1 MRKGGDPVNFHMRR
15 PLSRE
20 RCIRFDITD
29 PTPWEYAS
37 SSVRCPVCRCLIGEE
52 DEVMCADGY
61 GKEVILHFAC
71 SERCDLSPADL
82 IEILGLSA
90 SYGTLGDFS
99 V

>member
-1 MRKGGDPVNFHMRR
+1 MNFHMRR

-61 GKEVILHFAC
+61 GKEVIIHGKCAQK
-71 SERCDLSPADL
+71 RDLTVEN
-82 IEILGLSA
+82 IVEILGLTA
-90 SYGTLGDFS
+90 SYCGFCELD